1 MLSIFLLILIL
12 FIIYRFIIR
21 IVMLKSTDYYL
32 EKFKTKFY
40 SKNPQIKQ
48 KEMKEESDTQ
58 FHVFHFTKKGNQRK
72 KGTHH
77 G

>member
-1 MLSIFLLILIL
+1 
-12 FIIYRFIIR
+12 
-21 IVMLKSTDYYL
+21 MLKSTDYYL